1 VVEAEARWPLNT
13 CGRSY
18 FRSHCST
25 RHKEEH
31 MAKLS
36 EQLADLSVH
45 AKNAEDAVA
54 AAQKEAHDEI
64 VARKEQ
70 AHAAATTAIEKV
82 NQDLKSAGDA
92 AARNFSAVK
101 AKIDAD
107 ISALKANVAQ
117 AKHNLDAK
125 RAETHADR
133 LEWEAGVAIDYA
145 IASVEQARWA
155 TLDAVVA
162 RIEAAEAKSA

>member
-1 VVEAEARWPLNT
+1 MV
-13 CGRSY
+13 
-18 FRSHCST
+18 
-25 RHKEEH
+25 
-31 MAKLS
+31 KLS

-70 AHAAATTAIEKV
+70 ARAAVTNAIDKV
-82 NQDLKSAGDA
+82 NQDLKSAGDTT
-92 AARNFSAVK
+92 ARNFSAVK

-117 AKHNLDAK
+117 AKHKLDAK
-125 RAETHADR
+125 RAVSHAER
-133 LEWEAGVAIDYA
+133 LEWEAGVAIELQLSHAKKNKVAASYDYA
-145 IASVEQARWA
+145 KYIPQRTELMQWWA
-155 TLDAVVA
+155 DYLEVGLKTEKAKVVA
-162 RIEAAEAKSA
+162 IRKHA